1 MREQLILTNLLSPES
16 GGVVGAHLGE
26 AAAPRP
32 CPDIAGVTEEVDWLE
47 PGGVVRPHRA
57 QQHEQPGVVG
67 RGHAQGGL
75 RPYHGGP
82 DVERGGGVV
91 GNPVGVNNNQPEVL
105 QGGISVTII

>member
-1 MREQLILTNLLSPES
+1 METGRTNLLSPES
-16 GGVVGAHLGE
+16 GGVVGTHLGE
-26 AAAPRP
+26 ATATRP
-32 CPDIAGVTEEVDWLE
+32 CPDIAGVTEEVDRLE
-47 PGGVVRPHRA
+47 AGGVVRTYRA
-57 QQHEQPGVVG
+57 QQHEQPRVVR
-67 RGHAQGGL
+67 RGHAQRRL